1 MFLKLIINL
10 ILLALLTLNISSIY
24 AEDAIDKDY
33 TENYNYAA
41 ITNKCEVYDP
51 YESFNRK
58 IFIVNG
64 VLDSFILRPI
74 TKGYDK
80 VTNGYTKERV
90 SSFSSNI
97 REPLSF
103 INYGIQGNSE
113 NSFKSFWRFTINST
127 FGIAGLFDVASKVG
141 LTSEQQTFGNTLA
154 HYGVGSGPYIILPLY
169 GGMGARD
176 LLDPLVMNNAL
187 NPVKHF
193 MHKDFKLASTVIS
206 TIDTRHQIMPFT
218 DYISKN
224 STDPYIAVR
233 DATISNREAKMLYPD
248 GFKCPAVNKK

>member
-1 MFLKLIINL
+1 
-10 ILLALLTLNISSIY
+10 
-24 AEDAIDKDY
+24 
-33 TENYNYAA
+33 
-41 ITNKCEVYDP
+41 
-51 YESFNRK
+51 
-58 IFIVNG
+58 
-64 VLDSFILRPI
+64 
-74 TKGYDK
+74 
-80 VTNGYTKERV
+80 
-90 SSFSSNI
+90 
-97 REPLSF
+97 
-103 INYGIQGNSE
+103 
-113 NSFKSFWRFTINST
+113 
-127 FGIAGLFDVASKVG
+127 
-141 LTSEQQTFGNTLA
+141 
-154 HYGVGSGPYIILPLY
+154 
-169 GGMGARD
+169 MGARD